1 DDAHAESAFSGANA
15 SPRSSVNNCTGETR
29 TINDEEK
36 GITEILDN
44 FRSIGHEITLDDAKK
59 MRNGSGIVIDDIAFR
74 CFDDGSLIRTG
85 TTQLKYRQFHERK
98 NRIFNKLN
106 KLRKLRYETKNRI

>member
-1 DDAHAESAFSGANA
+1 ML
-15 SPRSSVNNCTGETR
+15 PWSSVNNCTGETR

-36 GITEILDN
+36 GVTEILDN
-44 FRSIGHEITLDDAKK
+44 FRSIGHEITLEDAKK

-74 CFDDGSLIRTG
+74 SFDDGSLIRTG

-98 NRIFNKLN
+98 DRIFNKVN
-106 KLRKLRYETKNRI
+106 KLRGINNESV